1 MKLPTAMRPLPILT
15 ALLAFA
21 GGTVSAGFE
30 LIPATLKMT
39 MQGLQG
45 SNTLTL
51 SWQTIS
57 VVTNAGR
64 TPIYPRYVVEAS
76 TDLDYWWP
84 TTVVVPQRVG
94 GPSVLLQ
101 TNFAPAPVLPI
112 VFIRVRSELELQ
124 GADLSDADFRGVD
137 FSGLNLEHTRFHRTL
152 LSGALFTEC
161 QLAYAE
167 FDSAVADTADFYGAD
182 ATRSQASNADFR
194 GANWAHSRLEFAVLD
209 GADFEGAN
217 LNHAKL
223 NDVSAR
229 GTSFNSCGFNDS
241 ELVRAEC
248 EGASFVKAEFTAADV
263 SYISCVNAN
272 LENVDFDECY
282 GEYGDFYGAIMK
294 KSSIRDSDFSVTDFR
309 LVNFSDSEFELT
321 DFRFCDFRGA
331 NWDDVTSYFCDFTG
345 SQFWGD
351 P

>member
-1 MKLPTAMRPLPILT
+1 MKLHSPFNPLSILSVM
-15 ALLAFA
+15 LAFGA
-21 GGTVSAGFE
+21 ITATAGFE
-30 LIPATLKMT
+30 IHPATLSLIR
-39 MQGLQG
+39 QGDTLQ
-45 SNTLTL
+45 L
-51 SWQTIS
+51 SWQTLS
-57 VVTNAGR
+57 VVTNSGR
-64 TPIYPRYVVEAS
+64 TPIYPRYIVEAS

-84 TTVVVPQRVG
+84 TTVVIPQRVG
-94 GPSVLLQ
+94 GPTLTLQ

-112 VFIRVRSELELQ
+112 AFVRVRSELELQ

-137 FSGLNLEHTRFHRTL
+137 FSGLNLEHTWFHRTL

-161 QLAYAE
+161 RLAYAE
-167 FDSAVADTADFYGAD
+167 FNSAVADTADFYGAD
-182 ATRSQASNADFR
+182 AQRLQANAADFR
-194 GANWAHSRLEFAVLD
+194 GADWAHANLDLGVLD
-209 GADFEGAN
+209 EANFEGAN

-229 GTSFNSCGFNDS
+229 GTSFNNCSFNES
-241 ELVRAEC
+241 ELSGAVC
-248 EGASFVKAEFTAADV
+248 DDASFVNAELTEADV

-282 GEYGDFYGAIMK
+282 GEYGNYYGASMN
-294 KSSIRDSDFSVTDFR
+294 KSSIRDSDFSVSDFR

-331 NWDDVTSYFCDFTG
+331 DLDDVASYFCDFTG
-345 SQFWGD
+345 SQFWGQ